1 MEKFKNIKINTR
13 CYVILNQGSMS
24 KIEIV
29 DDEAT
34 KRWLDYEIKNGEL
47 ILFTKPEH
55 YGFLLMHDHY
65 PKVNITIN
73 VLNGIEVLDSA
84 FVSSAG
90 VLQTP
95 KLGLIVRAGHI
106 KLDINTSL
114 LDLTILKKA
123 NVKITGTSIISN
135 VLIHGLGFYDG
146 EGLDASGVNICLNKD
161 AKALISI
168 ADLFELRMYGRS
180 RLEFTGRP
188 KITLINIDD
197 GCSISNKIT
206 ESLSNCSI

>member
-1 MEKFKNIKINTR
+1 MESFHNIKINTR
-13 CYVILNQGSMS
+13 CDVTLSQGNMP

-29 DDEAT
+29 NDEAM
-34 KRWLDYEIKNGEL
+34 RGWLDYEIKNGEL

-90 VLQTP
+90 VLQLP
-95 KLGLIVRAGHI
+95 KLGLIVKSGHV
-106 KLDINTSL
+106 KLDINTAL
-114 LDLTILKKA
+114 LDLTILKRA
-123 NVKITGTSIISN
+123 NVKLNGVSIISN

-146 EGLDASGVNICLNKD
+146 ENLDVSEGNICLNKD

-168 ADLFELRMYGRS
+168 SDLFELRMYGRS
-180 RLEFTGRP
+180 RLEFTGCP
-188 KITLINIDD
+188 KITLINMDD
-197 GCSISNKIT
+197 GCSISNKMT
-206 ESLSNCSI
+206 ESISNGSI